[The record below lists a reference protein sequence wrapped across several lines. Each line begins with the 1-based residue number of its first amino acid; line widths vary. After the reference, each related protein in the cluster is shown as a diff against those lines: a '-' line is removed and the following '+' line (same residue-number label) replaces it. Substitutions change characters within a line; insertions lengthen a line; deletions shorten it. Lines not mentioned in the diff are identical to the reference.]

1 MSAMTDDACSYHDEV
16 LAVGQDNLSMSSAN
30 LDLVHSIYAAWKRGD
45 FSSNEW
51 AHPEVEFVVADG
63 PEPGRWTGP
72 AGLSEGNRTI
82 LDGWEDIRLEP
93 EEYRELDGERVLV
106 LIRHYGRGRTSGL
119 EIGQLHSKGANLFQV
134 RGGKVTGIVVYWDLD
149 RALADLGL
157 AADTGS

>member
-1 MSAMTDDACSYHDEV
+1 MAST
-16 LAVGQDNLSMSSAN
+16 N
-30 LDLVHSIYAAWKRGD
+30 LDLVRSICAAWEHGE

-72 AGLSEGNRTI
+72 AGMSRGNRAI

-93 EEYRELDGERVLV
+93 EEYREIDGERVLV
-106 LIRHYGRGRTSGL
+106 LIRHYGRGKTSGL
-119 EIGQLHSKGANLFQV
+119 EIGKLYSKGANLFHV
-134 RGGKVTGIVVYWDLD
+134 RGGKVIRIVVYWDRE

-157 AADTGS
+157 ASPADATDSP